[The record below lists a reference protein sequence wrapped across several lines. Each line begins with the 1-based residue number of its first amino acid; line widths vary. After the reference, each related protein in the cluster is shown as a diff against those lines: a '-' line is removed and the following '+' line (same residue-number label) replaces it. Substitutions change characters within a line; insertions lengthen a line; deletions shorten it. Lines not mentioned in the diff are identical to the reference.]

1 MYREITII
9 IVILLLI
16 FIGNYITQKNTV
28 KSVEIMTKE
37 LTELKIDLLNN
48 KDDKQIEEK
57 IEYIMKE
64 WNRLNKIL
72 AYYIEHDELEKVETE
87 LTGVKANIEVDD
99 HNCAIEE
106 LEKGIYILNHIK
118 QKQALDFINI
128 F

>member
-48 KDDKQIEEK
+48 KADKQIEEK

-99 HNCAIEE
+99 YNCAIEE

>member
-99 HNCAIEE
+99 YNCAIEE

>member
-87 LTGVKANIEVDD
+87 LTGVKANIEVNDY
-99 HNCAIEE
+99 NCAIEE

>member
-72 AYYIEHDELEKVETE
+72 AYYIEHDELEKVETD

-99 HNCAIEE
+99 YNCAIEE
-106 LEKGIYILNHIK
+106 LEKGIYILK
-118 QKQALDFINI
+118 LSK
-128 F
+128 

>member
-48 KDDKQIEEK
+48 KDDKQIKEK
-57 IEYIMKE
+57 IEYIMK
-64 WNRLNKIL
+64 
-72 AYYIEHDELEKVETE
+72 
-87 LTGVKANIEVDD
+87 
-99 HNCAIEE
+99 
-106 LEKGIYILNHIK
+106 
-118 QKQALDFINI
+118 
-128 F
+128 

>member
-72 AYYIEHDELEKVETE
+72 AYYIEHDELEKVETD

-99 HNCAIEE
+99 YNCAIEE

-118 QKQALDFINI
+118 QKHFINI

>member
-57 IEYIMKE
+57 IEYIMEE

-99 HNCAIEE
+99 YNCAIEE

>member
-48 KDDKQIEEK
+48 KDDKQIKEK

-99 HNCAIEE
+99 YNCAIEE

>member
-57 IEYIMKE
+57 IEYTMKE

-99 HNCAIEE
+99 YNCAIEE

>member
-72 AYYIEHDELEKVETE
+72 AYYIEHDELEKVETD

-99 HNCAIEE
+99 YNCAIEE